1 MYAYVCKVILSLSR
15 KRERERGACRRAYL
29 LSYVHERGGV
39 ERGGGKHLIG
49 YRRMEFPHAMGD
61 KLVGRYGEVE
71 KYPST

>member
-39 ERGGGKHLIG
+39 GRGGRKTFDRLLQN
-49 YRRMEFPHAMGD
+49 RVSACD
-61 KLVGRYGEVE
+61 GR
-71 KYPST
+71 